1 MSYRQHI
8 LYRRKKQKKLAMV
21 LAFKTAQIGLANYG
35 KKGRCDLSQR
45 EDAAQNIIMADVMF
59 IIVFPLLRPMLI
71 QRHKFSLCM
80 VFFILSSMLEHLSKS
95 IKTGIKDLNEHCKM
109 LYEYFR
115 LADQD

>member
-1 MSYRQHI
+1 
-8 LYRRKKQKKLAMV
+8 MV

-35 KKGRCDLSQR
+35 NKRRCDLSQR
-45 EDAAQNIIMADVMF
+45 EDAAQNIIMADVIF

-71 QRHKFSLCM
+71 QRHKFSLGM
-80 VFFILSSMLEHLSKS
+80 VFFILRPMLEHLSKS

-109 LYEYFR
+109 LYECFR